1 MKLARWKV
9 TAAAAVVLLGC
20 SLAGAQDKRV
30 ELKDG
35 SFVINLLLPAG
46 LEQLSDERMAAVRA
60 KGVAAK
66 FAFGDP
72 RGDVMLTI
80 NIIGGGDVADEKGLS
95 KVVAQIKAAAER
107 NLRVESFKRDFIK
120 INGDRWLRLTF
131 KATAAGADSRV
142 ETYFITPWAGEY
154 VLFNYSSTIA
164 KHEKYRSVFERSAR
178 SVELAIMMHTIV
190 NEEEPARPPGNPLR

>member
-1 MKLARWKV
+1 MRRANLTIAF
-9 TAAAAVVLLGC
+9 VLLAVLSG
-20 SLAGAQDKRV
+20 AQAHAQDKRI

-46 LEQLSDERMAAVRA
+46 LEPFPDERMAALRE

-72 RGDVMLTI
+72 QGDVMLTI
-80 NIIGGGDVADEKGLS
+80 NIISGGDVADEKGLS

-107 NLRVESFKRDFIK
+107 NLRVESFKRDFFK
-120 INGDRWLRLTF
+120 INGDKWLRLTF
-131 KATAAGADSRV
+131 KATAGADSRV
-142 ETYFITPWAGEY
+142 ETYFMTPWAGEY

-164 KHEKYRSVFERSAR
+164 KYESYKSVFERSAR
-178 SVELAIMMHTIV
+178 SIELAIMMHTIA
-190 NEEEPARPPGNPLR
+190 NEDEPKRPPGKPRR

>member
-9 TAAAAVVLLGC
+9 TAAIAVVLLGC
-20 SLAGAQDKRV
+20 SLAEAQDKRI

-46 LEQLSDERMAAVRA
+46 LEPFSDERMAVVRE

-72 RGDVMLTI
+72 QGDVMLTI

-107 NLRVESFKRDFIK
+107 KLRVESFKRDFFK
-120 INGDRWLRLTF
+120 INGHKWLRLTF
-131 KATAAGADSRV
+131 KATAGADSRV
-142 ETYFITPWAGEY
+142 ETYFMTPWAGEY
-154 VLFNYSSTIA
+154 VLFNYSSTAA
-164 KHEKYRSVFERSAR
+164 KYENYKSVFERSAR
-178 SVELAIMMHTIV
+178 SIELAIMMHTIV
-190 NEEEPARPPGNPLR
+190 SEDELKSPPGKPRR